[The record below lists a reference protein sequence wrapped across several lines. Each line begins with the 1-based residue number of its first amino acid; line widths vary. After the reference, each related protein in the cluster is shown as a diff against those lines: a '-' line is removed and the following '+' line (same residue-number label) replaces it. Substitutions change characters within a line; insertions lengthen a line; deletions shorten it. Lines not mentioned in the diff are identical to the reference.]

1 LDHEQSIN
9 KFTSEDRWFS
19 AIGRFIYEFSQLEFT
34 LKYYVAEAIGLND
47 QHFNT
52 IVSQFDF
59 ARLCDVA
66 ESVLLQPRTDLPL
79 SIEGDLGEPPASH
92 QQIFQQVI
100 AEHKAEKRERTKRLK
115 ELIKECKSL
124 NNDRI
129 RVVHGLWTIAGEPRE
144 LNYVSRQSFN
154 NSSHF
159 RDPAE
164 LAKKADQAAH
174 LRNEISCWLPAVA
187 RSFAAPHAQRTT

>member
-1 LDHEQSIN
+1 MKDHHYH
-9 KFTSEDRWFS
+9 
-19 AIGRFIYEFSQLEFT
+19 AIT
-34 LKYYVAEAIGLND
+34 
-47 QHFNT
+47 
-52 IVSQFDF
+52 SQFDF
-59 ARLCDVA
+59 AKLCTVA
-66 ESVLLQPRTDLPL
+66 KYVLLHPGTDLPL

-100 AEHKAEKRERTKRLK
+100 AEHKAEKREQTKQLK

-144 LNYVSRQSFN
+144 LNYVSRQSLN

-159 RDPAE
+159 RDPDE

-174 LRNEISCWLPAVA
+174 LRNEISCWVPAI
-187 RSFAAPHAQRTT
+187 